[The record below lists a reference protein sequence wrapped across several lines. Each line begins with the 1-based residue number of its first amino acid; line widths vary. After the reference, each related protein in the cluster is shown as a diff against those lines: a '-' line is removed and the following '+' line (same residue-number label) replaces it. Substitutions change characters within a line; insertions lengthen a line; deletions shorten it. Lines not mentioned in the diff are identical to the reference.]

1 MNIRIE
7 FISEKKVVATLD
19 NIEEAINFSKELQKA
34 RVLSQE
40 SLSAIW
46 FNVGKL
52 LEVDPFLPLSLRII
66 NPETNNIIAKKEI
79 WGNTVC

>member
-66 NPETNNIIAKKEI
+66 NPETNKIIAKKEI